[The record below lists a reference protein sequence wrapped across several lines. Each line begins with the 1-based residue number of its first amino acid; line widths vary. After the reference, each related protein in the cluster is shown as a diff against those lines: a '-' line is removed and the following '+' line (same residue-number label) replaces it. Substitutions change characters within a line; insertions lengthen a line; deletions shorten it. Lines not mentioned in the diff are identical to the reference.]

1 MFWIWNTKE
10 KEAGRR
16 LKWVLIWYTRAGR
29 SFLLSFFLSINEYYT
44 SLCTCKDRE
53 VFPYV
58 TRFFWYSNCVIPSVP
73 LKWNPKL
80 FPPLS
85 LFEYLTNWKEIFSGA
100 TSSMMTSPV
109 NKGRKSVNSMVYYKP
124 VWRGLVVTLID
135 SYESPVKVG
144 NHAVRIRSQS
154 RCQQQCFY
162 GLYLLILD
170 RFFFGYEFK
179 AYEFQSIP
187 RLVFDEFCITWLR
200 VILETYRSMS
210 SSVFDFISWRF
221 GFYFVSSAANK
232 FFLWRMSLMPKYP
245 LCKQDCLLMYRLPCR

>member
-170 RFFFGYEFK
+170 RFFLVTNL
-179 AYEFQSIP
+179 
-187 RLVFDEFCITWLR
+187 RLTSFSP
-200 VILETYRSMS
+200 YRGLFLMN
-210 SSVFDFISWRF
+210 
-221 GFYFVSSAANK
+221 FV
-232 FFLWRMSLMPKYP
+232 
-245 LCKQDCLLMYRLPCR
+245 